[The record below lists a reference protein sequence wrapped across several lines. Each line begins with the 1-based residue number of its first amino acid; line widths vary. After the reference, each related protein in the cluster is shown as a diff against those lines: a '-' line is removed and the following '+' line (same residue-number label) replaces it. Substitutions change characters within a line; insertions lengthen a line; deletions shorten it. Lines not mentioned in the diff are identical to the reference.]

1 MGTGT
6 PAPDGGDSPGERET
20 EDVRVAVDDV
30 LRRALKLAVRRIAEL
45 NRLTE
50 SGVLSAGRSLDAIVG
65 EAQAYTK
72 DARATLEGFSGSSD
86 QQGIADLIASQ
97 NQVLENF
104 MREIRAQVKR
114 QAEVAQAAM
123 LSSSQIQNL
132 GNEIGSV
139 AFQSRLLSLN
149 ASIEAGRMGAQGR
162 AFGVIA
168 AEMTKLSQQVES
180 TSKAVSE
187 LVSVLSAAL
196 PNVAEAAHQMQGTS
210 EAFIA
215 EIGGSIAEV
224 DQKVREIGLSVQQTM
239 HGGDRCIS
247 HILRHSQD
255 ALSSLQFQDPV
266 AQGLV
271 AVAKDFNVASRGV
284 VNLLHSDSAGT
295 PAGRHERAPESRVA
309 DKPIQRVEAIEHV
322 AVVAKASTAPPP
334 GEVLLF

>member
-1 MGTGT
+1 MGRVTA
-6 PAPDGGDSPGERET
+6 APDASAQPSEREA
-20 EDVRVAVDDV
+20 EDLRVAVDDV
-30 LRRALKLAVRRIAEL
+30 LRRALKQAVRRIADL

-72 DARATLEGFSGSSD
+72 DARATLEGFSGSSE
-86 QQGIADLIASQ
+86 QQGIAAVIASQ
-97 NQVLENF
+97 NEVLENF
-104 MREIRAQVKR
+104 MREIRAQVER
-114 QAEVAQAAM
+114 QAEVARAAM

-196 PNVAEAAHQMQGTS
+196 PNVAAAARQMQGTS

-224 DQKVREIGLSVQQTM
+224 DQKVRELGQSVQQTM
-239 HGGDRCIS
+239 HGGDRCVS

-271 AVAKDFNVASRGV
+271 AVAKDFNGASRGV
-284 VNLLHSDSAGT
+284 VELLRASPSAARSVARET
-295 PAGRHERAPESRVA
+295 AAESRVF
-309 DKPIQRVEAIEHV
+309 DKVTPGEAVEHV
-322 AVVAKASTAPPP
+322 AVVAKASSSPPP